1 MNHLQRYTPVR
12 DIVYNN
18 RSVTGMVPLLGD
30 YESTLERDLMEI
42 LRFDPSVEH
51 FTAQPIT
58 IGYFDQFGKLRTY
71 TPDGLIQFKPTA
83 SLIPQP
89 VLYEVKYRAD
99 FRQDWRNLLRKFRAA
114 KTYALDQGWRFEVF
128 TEREIRTP
136 YLDNAKFL
144 WRYLE
149 QSPSPD
155 ARRQILQV
163 LWDLDETD
171 PEMLLFALCR
181 DAHNRA
187 RLIPTLWHLVAIG
200 AIGCDLNVPL
210 TMRSRLWP
218 VEEC

>member
-12 DIVYNN
+12 DIVYNS

-42 LRFDPSVEH
+42 LRFDPSVEY
-51 FTAQPIT
+51 FTAQPVT
-58 IGYFDQFGKLRTY
+58 IGYFDQFGKMRTY

-83 SLIPQP
+83 SLTPQP

-114 KTYALDQGWRFEVF
+114 KAYALDQGWRFEVF

-155 ARRQILQV
+155 TRRQILQV

-181 DAHNRA
+181 DANNRA

-200 AIGCDLNVPL
+200 AIGCDLNAPL

>member
-1 MNHLQRYTPVR
+1 MDRPLRSPPVR
-12 DIVYNN
+12 DIVYNS
-18 RSVTGMVPLLGD
+18 RSVTGMVPLLGE

-51 FTAQPIT
+51 FTAQPVT
-58 IGYFDQFGKLRTY
+58 IGYFDPLGKLRTY
-71 TPDGLIQFKPTA
+71 TPAGLIQFKPTA
-83 SLIPQP
+83 SQPPQP

-99 FRQDWRNLLRKFRAA
+99 FRLDWRNLLRKFRAA
-114 KTYALDQGWRFEVF
+114 KIYALDQGWRFEVF

-163 LWDLDETD
+163 LWDLDEAD